1 MNRYVSE
8 GNDRKIRENESA
20 AEDIRGQIASTND
33 AKSTI
38 DATISSIQDELGK
51 SESYRANINFNIM
64 DRSEI
69 KQIKSLQDK
78 IAEIDLDSM
87 AKARK
92 EFNLKYKDKMEEE
105 KNVADAVRYKFPQF
119 IERETGADCAVV
131 VPSSRRIG
139 ADDSESTK
147 DGDHPRNGLQRN

>member
-1 MNRYVSE
+1 MSE
-8 GNDRKIRENESA
+8 GNDRKIRENETTT
-20 AEDIRGQIASTND
+20 EDIRAQIASTND

-38 DATISSIQDELGK
+38 DATIFSIQEELGK

-69 KQIKSLQDK
+69 KQIKDLQDK

-105 KNVADAVRYKFPQF
+105 KNVADSV
-119 IERETGADCAVV
+119 
-131 VPSSRRIG
+131 S
-139 ADDSESTK
+139 
-147 DGDHPRNGLQRN
+147 